1 MGDVLLLQGDQHVLA
16 GLEGDRSFR
25 ILGAVDEP
33 RPNVRRSRVA
43 IAIFAAALGLA
54 TFGVLT
60 IPVAMLLGALAA
72 FLTGCIT
79 PEEAYREV
87 EWKAIIIVGCM
98 LALGAAMEATG
109 AAPYLASQVTRLV
122 SGASPMWLLTAF
134 FALTVLLTQPMS
146 NQAAAV
152 VVLPV
157 ALQTAVQLQLNPRT
171 FAMMVAVAASCS
183 YMTPLEPSCMLVYGP
198 GRYRFADFLK
208 VGLPLTL
215 IIGVLAVALVPIIWP
230 L

>member
-1 MGDVLLLQGDQHVLA
+1 M
-16 GLEGDRSFR
+16 
-25 ILGAVDEP
+25 
-33 RPNVRRSRVA
+33 
-43 IAIFAAALGLA
+43 
-54 TFGVLT
+54 
-60 IPVAMLLGALAA
+60 AMLLGALAA

-183 YMTPLEPSCMLVYGP
+183 YMKPLEPSCMLVYGP